1 MIGVIRVFTAKDPEV
16 VNSHGNKINSL
27 YGIPVINRCIPE
39 QPQGIHDA
47 ATELAAVP
55 KIVALGIEME
65 EEGAELIVISCAAD
79 PGIKELREAVSI
91 PVIGAGSAAALT
103 ALAIGKPVG
112 IIGITEKPPIVMEE
126 ILGEKLVAYLV
137 PEGVANT
144 TDLMKP
150 EGKEKGRQAVL
161 TLLEQGAETIVFACT
176 GFTTIGLADMLRK
189 DMNIPI
195 IDAVEAEG
203 LISAYIVNSSFNRS
217 GQGGLGVLL

>member
-1 MIGVIRVFTAKDPEV
+1 MIGVIRVFTASDPEV
-16 VNSHGNKINSL
+16 VNSHGNKISSL
-27 YGIPVINRCIPE
+27 YGISVINRCIPS
-39 QPQGIHDA
+39 QPQGIFDA
-47 ATELAAVP
+47 VTELEAVP
-55 KIVALGIEME
+55 KIVELGMEME
-65 EEGAELIVISCAAD
+65 EEGAELIVLSCAAD

-112 IIGITEKPPIVMEE
+112 ILGITARPPIVMEE

-137 PEGVANT
+137 PEGVENT

-150 EGKEKGRQAVL
+150 KGKEKGRQAVQ

-176 GFTTIGLADMLRK
+176 GFTTIGLADTLRQ
-189 DMNIPI
+189 DLNIPI

-203 LISAYIVNSSFNRS
+203 LISAHIVKSSFNRS
-217 GQGGLGVLL
+217 GEGGLGILL